1 MIGILADRSKFV
13 ARQGVPI
20 AGQDRPTPPADVARG
35 MLDRSACRSDER
47 LLHPTNDNFRSA
59 NDLFRS
65 ETLRGKQNS
74 LAQKAM
80 ILLALL
86 A

>member
-1 MIGILADRSKFV
+1 MIGILADRSQFV
-13 ARQGVPI
+13 ARQGVPV
-20 AGQDRPTPPADVARG
+20 AGQDRPTPPAEVARV

-47 LLHPTNDNFRSA
+47 RLHPTNDNFRSA
-59 NDLFRS
+59 NDQLRS
-65 ETLRGKQNS
+65 ERLRGKQNS

-80 ILLALL
+80 ILLALP